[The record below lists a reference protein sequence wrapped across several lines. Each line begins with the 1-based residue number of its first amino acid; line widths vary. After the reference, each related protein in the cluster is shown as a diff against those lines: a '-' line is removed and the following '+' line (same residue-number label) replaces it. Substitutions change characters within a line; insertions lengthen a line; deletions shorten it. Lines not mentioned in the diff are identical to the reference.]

1 MSDAGT
7 ATPSVVRPRPDGAA
21 AGSAVRGPAVPG
33 GSAAGVTT
41 AVVLATTPAAE
52 GGPAAGQDFAG
63 TTIVRR
69 LVDQLTGLGM
79 RAVHV
84 VTRPGWEPALQAS
97 LQGVGLSVALRPS
110 ADPAEDL
117 RAVAEAA
124 RATSGGLVV
133 AQGEIV
139 THREAL
145 AGLLANPRIATGML
159 AAGGYFGWPFVPR
172 ARSNRGRVV
181 SVASP
186 YHAVEGPNITF
197 LGVLKVASA
206 DRAALVEVAERLAT
220 LTAPP
225 LPPAWEQELD
235 VKAELWR
242 LALAKAALEGA
253 GDESGDPQDVEL
265 SADDEARVRRQLA
278 VAPHD
283 MASLLA
289 VGVVRSGI
297 HLGSS
302 YVRKLFWARPLSG
315 AAVAQAAREIIQYD
329 EDRVLLESAV
339 KATDGFFT
347 TFFVSPYS
355 KFLARWAARRGWTPN
370 QVTTVSLA
378 IGLLAAAA
386 FATGQREGLIVGALL
401 LQLSFTTDCVDG
413 QLARYTRTFSK
424 LGGWLDSVF
433 DRTKEYAVFAGLAV
447 GAGGLGQDVW
457 VLAAA
462 ALTLQTVRHTFDF
475 SFAAGQQQVI
485 AAAPQPPIERPGDR
499 PTGRGDAPRRPAAAG
514 SRPAA
519 APAARSLPSR
529 MLGVWRLL
537 DRWPGLRWVKRIVAF
552 PIGERFAAISITA
565 AVATPRTTFVVLL
578 AWGGIAACYTLTGRL
593 LRSLAP

>member
-1 MSDAGT
+1 
-7 ATPSVVRPRPDGAA
+7 
-21 AGSAVRGPAVPG
+21 VPG
-33 GSAAGVTT
+33 GSAAGVGT
-41 AVVLATTPAAE
+41 AVVLATAPVAE
-52 GGPAAGQDFAG
+52 GGPAAAQDFDG
-63 TTIVRR
+63 TSIVRR
-69 LVDQLTGLGM
+69 LVDQLAGLGM
-79 RAVHV
+79 PAVHV
-84 VTRPGWEPALQAS
+84 VTRPGWEPAMQPS
-97 LQGVGLSVALRPS
+97 LEDAGLSVALHTS

-117 RAVAEAA
+117 RVVADVA

-133 AQGEIV
+133 AQGDIV

-159 AAGGYFGWPFVPR
+159 AAGSYFGRPFVPR
-172 ARSNRGRVV
+172 ARSSRGRVL

-206 DRAALVEVAERLAT
+206 DRATLVDVADRLAT
-220 LTAPP
+220 LTAPTP
-225 LPPAWEQELD
+225 PPAWEEELQA
-235 VKAELWR
+235 KAEDWR
-242 LALAKAALEGA
+242 YALAQAALRQA
-253 GDESGDPQDVEL
+253 GDETGDPADVEL
-265 SADDEARVRRQLA
+265 SADDEARVRRHLA

-283 MASLLA
+283 VASLLA
-289 VGVVRSGI
+289 AGVVRSGV

-302 YVRKLFWARPLSG
+302 YVRKLFWARPLS
-315 AAVAQAAREIIQYD
+315 ASAVAQAAREITEYD

-370 QVTTVSLA
+370 QVTTLSLA

-386 FATGQREGLIVGALL
+386 FATGQRGGLIVGALL
-401 LQLSFTTDCVDG
+401 LQLAFTTDCVDG

-433 DRTKEYAVFAGLAV
+433 DRAKEYVVFAGLAV
-447 GAGGLGQDVW
+447 GAAGFGQDVW

-475 SFAAGQQQVI
+475 SFAAGQHQVI
-485 AAAPQPPIERPGDR
+485 AAAPQPPIEQPGDR
-499 PTGRGDAPRRPAAAG
+499 PDGAPARRPG
-514 SRPAA
+514 GPRSRAA
-519 APAARSLPSR
+519 APAARRELPR
-529 MLGVWRLL
+529 DLPGRVLAVWRLL

-552 PIGERFAAISITA
+552 PIGERFAAISLTA
-565 AVATPRTTFVVLL
+565 AVATPRTTFIVLL
-578 AWGGIAACYTLTGRL
+578 VWGGVAACYTLTGRL
-593 LRSLAP
+593 LRSLGS

>member
-1 MSDAGT
+1 
-7 ATPSVVRPRPDGAA
+7 
-21 AGSAVRGPAVPG
+21 VPG

-41 AVVLATTPAAE
+41 AVVLATAPAAE
-52 GGPAAGQDFAG
+52 GGPAAAQDFSG
-63 TTIVRR
+63 TSIVRR
-69 LVDQLTGLGM
+69 LVDQLAGLGM

-84 VTRPGWEPALQAS
+84 VTRPGWERALQPS
-97 LQGVGLSVALRPS
+97 LEGVGPSVALLTS

-117 RAVAEAA
+117 RAVADVA

-133 AQGEIV
+133 AQGDIV

-159 AAGGYFGWPFVPR
+159 AAGAYFGRPFVPR
-172 ARSNRGRVV
+172 ARSDRGRVV

-186 YHAVEGPNITF
+186 YHVAEGPNITF

-206 DRAALVEVAERLAT
+206 DRAALVDVAERLGT
-220 LTAPP
+220 LTASP
-225 LPPAWEQELD
+225 LPPAWEQELQA
-235 VKAELWR
+235 KAGDWR
-242 LALAKAALEGA
+242 HGLARAALARA
-253 GDESGDPQDVEL
+253 GDELTDPREVEL
-265 SADDEARVRRQLA
+265 SADDDARLRRQLE

-283 MASLLA
+283 VASLLA
-289 VGVVRSGI
+289 VGVVRSGV

-302 YVRKLFWARPLSG
+302 YVRKLFWARPLS
-315 AAVAQAAREIIQYD
+315 ADAVAEAAQEITQYD
-329 EDRVLLESAV
+329 EDRVLLDSAV

-355 KFLARWAARRGWTPN
+355 KFLARWAARRGCTPN

-378 IGLLAAAA
+378 IGVVAAIA
-386 FATGQREGLIVGALL
+386 FATGQRGGLIAGAVL

-433 DRTKEYAVFAGLAV
+433 DRTKEYAVFAGLAI
-447 GAGGLGQDVW
+447 GAGGFGQDVW

-462 ALTLQTVRHTFDF
+462 ALILQTVRHTFDF
-475 SFAAGQQQVI
+475 SFAAGQHQVI
-485 AAAPQPPIERPGDR
+485 AAAPQPPIEHPG
-499 PTGRGDAPRRPAAAG
+499 RRPPARDA
-514 SRPAA
+514 PAA
-519 APAARSLPSR
+519 APAPRSLPGDLPSR
-529 MLGVWRLL
+529 VLAVWRLL

-552 PIGERFAAISITA
+552 PIGERFAAISLTA

-578 AWGGIAACYTLTGRL
+578 AWGGVAACYTLIGRL